1 MTLPV
6 APKLIAAAAALLA
19 VGVFAGVQI
28 GKSDRQPAKY
38 PAPNPTVT
46 QRLAEPQYEEEAQ
59 PFDEE
64 TGTEEDD
71 HQHDEDPGYEDLP
84 EDDGSYYDDGGI
96 DYTQPAPRRGSSVQ
110 CPDCGNSGYRMCY
123 SCDGT
128 GMIDNSGARAIAGLG
143 QAGPPDETCSTC
155 GGTGQQRCML
165 H

>member
-6 APKLIAAAAALLA
+6 TPATVAAAVTLLA
-19 VGVFAGVQI
+19 AGVFAGVQI
-28 GKSDRQPAKY
+28 GKFDQPPVTKKY

-59 PFDEE
+59 PIEDE
-64 TGTEEDD
+64 GSY
-71 HQHDEDPGYEDLP
+71 EDPGYYED
-84 EDDGSYYDDGGI
+84 EDSGYEEGAPMEGQGYEDGG
-96 DYTQPAPRRGSSVQ
+96 ANVV
-110 CPDCGNSGYRMCY
+110 CPDCGNSGYRNCF

-143 QAGPPDETCSTC
+143 QPGPPDSVCSTC
-155 GGTGQQRCML
+155 GGSGRQRCTL